1 MLREITV
8 MMKTL
13 KKRMDKETRVERKM
27 YEKNNMLEK
36 ERWLGYSLAPVKARG
51 RFPLKKRT
59 MCVNV
64 CQSV

>member
-36 ERWLGYSLAPVKARG
+36 ERWLGYSLAPVEARG
-51 RFPLKKRT
+51 RFPLKK
-59 MCVNV
+59 
-64 CQSV
+64 